1 LSDFTPTFESDPPR
15 TDAEIVALLGG
26 PLQTQIAE
34 SGLAGSAV
42 MVSSDLISH
51 FGILRPFEQS
61 VRDLL
66 RLDLF
71 SIRTQMVQ
79 NVVLDKVLGAGDE
92 AALSQQ
98 GQEPVQQD
106 PLGRYFD
113 NTTITLGKYIGTDL
127 FLETMVRISE
137 RPGPGVDTEVILSF
151 EWPTPF
157 FDLEWNMSPSAPD
170 LDTFLADN
178 QISITWRYSY

>member
-1 LSDFTPTFESDPPR
+1 
-15 TDAEIVALLGG
+15 
-26 PLQTQIAE
+26 
-34 SGLAGSAV
+34 
-42 MVSSDLISH
+42 M
-51 FGILRPFEQS
+51 
-61 VRDLL
+61 
-66 RLDLF
+66 
-71 SIRTQMVQ
+71 
-79 NVVLDKVLGAGDE
+79 DKVLGAE
-92 AALSQQ
+92 EQVPLPE
-98 GQEPVQQD
+98 QEREQVQQD

-113 NTTITLGKYIGTDL
+113 NTTITLGKYIGRDL

-157 FDLEWNMSPSAPD
+157 FDLEWIMSPSAPD